1 MSSKRAAK
9 LIVADND
16 KTEEDKIEENEMEKL
31 TETNG
36 SESCGGV
43 LQTSKQ
49 KHFDIPLTY
58 PNWKPKF

>member
-1 MSSKRAAK
+1 M
-9 LIVADND
+9 IVADND
-16 KTEEDKIEENEMEKL
+16 KTEEGKIEENKMEKL

-49 KHFDIPLTY
+49 KHFDFPLTY
-58 PNWKPKF
+58 RSWKPKF